1 MILLEEWI
9 ASARDQLDQW
19 SSGHLEAA
27 RLGPNLQSLV
37 DMLDPDEIQGYPECA
52 KRLDQ
57 FLQHYARFEDLDTDR
72 QHKRIENGQKM
83 LQKLTQWYLFPP
95 ESSQETP
102 VMVDCD
108 KLNQPLQYLKG
119 IGPRREKLLQGL
131 DIHTVTDLIE
141 TYPRTYDDRRK
152 LLSIRQLR
160 PMERATVI
168 VQIVSTQVRKISR
181 GREIFEA
188 VGSDGFSQIIL
199 TWFNQGFLRQWI
211 QTDDTLCVTGVPK
224 WERGSWEMAAPDY
237 EKLED
242 KEDAQRKIYPVY
254 RLTAGLYQKQMRLMM
269 REVMKY
275 LSCVKDPLPKSLIE
289 QREFMPLQQAL
300 EAIHSPSSFAHLN
313 KGKER
318 LIYDEFFF
326 FQLCMQWLRKQRER
340 SLKGVAKQF
349 TGSLKERLIQSLGF
363 QLTQAQ
369 KDAVDR
375 IEGRLRSET
384 VMNLLLQGDVGSG
397 KTAVAEIAMVN
408 AVEAGFQ
415 AVMMVPTSILAQQ
428 QYERIR
434 RAFDPL
440 GIECGLLISKMS
452 AREKKQVKEGT
463 QNGTIAVVMGTH
475 ALIQEDVSFSSL
487 GLVVVDEQH
496 RFGVRQREAL
506 KSKGHDADTLVM
518 TATPIPRTLALSI
531 YGDLE
536 VVTID
541 ELPKER
547 KPVKTVMVN
556 HRRAPEV
563 WRFVREEADKGHQ
576 AFFVYPIIE
585 ESEQLE
591 LKAATTMY
599 KTLKTK
605 AFQGYELGLL
615 HGRMTQE
622 EKDEVMLA
630 FANARFPIL
639 VSTTVIEVGIDIPE
653 ATVMVIEHP
662 ERFGLSQLHQLRGRV
677 GRSDRKSYCFLIAN
691 DSSEET
697 YKRLKF
703 FADTRDGF
711 ALSEYD
717 LKTRGPGEFLGL
729 RQHGLPDFRLGN
741 LIDDGAILGQSM
753 KDAIS
758 LLDNDPDLERL
769 PEILKKLR
777 AQYGDRMKW
786 VEVG

>member
-1 MILLEEWI
+1 MIVLEEWI
-9 ASARDQLDQW
+9 DSAREQLDQW
-19 SSGHLEAA
+19 S
-27 RLGPNLQSLV
+27 LGNLNADLLAPNLQRLA
-37 DMLDPDEIQGYPECA
+37 DMLDPEEIQGYPECGE
-52 KRLDQ
+52 RLNQ
-57 FLQHYARFEDLDTDR
+57 FLRHYDHFDRLDTDR
-72 QHKRIENGQKM
+72 QQKRVNNGHEM
-83 LQKLTQWYLFPP
+83 LQKLTQWYLFPL

-102 VMVDCD
+102 TMVDCG

-131 DIHTVTDLIE
+131 DIETVTDLIE
-141 TYPRTYDDRRK
+141 AYPRTYDDRRK

-168 VQIVSTQVRKISR
+168 VRIVSTQLRKISR

-188 VGSDGFSQIIL
+188 VGSDGFSQILL

-224 WERGSWEMAAPDY
+224 LERGSWEMAAPDY

-254 RLTAGLYQKQMRLMM
+254 RLTAGLYQKQMRSMM

-275 LSCVKDPLPKSLIE
+275 LPCIKDPLPRFLLE
-289 QREFMPLQQAL
+289 QRGLMSLQQAL
-300 EAIHSPSSFAHLN
+300 EAIHLPYSFAHLAE
-313 KGKER
+313 GKKR

-326 FQLCMQWLRKQRER
+326 FQLCMQWLRKQKER
-340 SLKGVAKQF
+340 KLKGVAK
-349 TGSLKERLIQSLGF
+349 TCMGSLKERLIQNLGF
-363 QLTQAQ
+363 QLTQGQ
-369 KDAVDR
+369 KNAIDQ
-375 IEGRLRSET
+375 IEGRLQSET

-397 KTAVAEIAMVN
+397 KTAVAEIAMVD

-428 QYERIR
+428 QYERIQ
-434 RAFDPL
+434 RALDPL

-452 AREKKQVKEGT
+452 AREKKQVKEGAHS
-463 QNGTIAVVMGTH
+463 GTISVVVGTH
-475 ALIQEDVSFSSL
+475 ALIQEDVSFSAL

-506 KSKGHDADTLVM
+506 KSKGHEVDTLVM

-563 WRFVREEADKGHQ
+563 WSFVRDEADKGHQ
-576 AFFVYPIIE
+576 AFIVYPIIE

-599 KTLKTK
+599 KTLTTK
-605 AFQGYELGLL
+605 AFQGYEMRLL

-630 FANARFPIL
+630 FAKREFPVL

-677 GRSDRKSYCFLIAN
+677 GRSDQKSYCFLIAN

-697 YKRLKF
+697 YQRLKF

-741 LIDDGAILGQSM
+741 LIDDGALLSQSM

-758 LLDNDPDLERL
+758 LLESDPDLERF
-769 PEILKKLR
+769 PEILQKLR
-777 AQYGDRMKW
+777 VQYGERMKW
-786 VEVG
+786 VDVG

>member
-1 MILLEEWI
+1 
-9 ASARDQLDQW
+9 
-19 SSGHLEAA
+19 
-27 RLGPNLQSLV
+27 
-37 DMLDPDEIQGYPECA
+37 
-52 KRLDQ
+52 
-57 FLQHYARFEDLDTDR
+57 
-72 QHKRIENGQKM
+72 
-83 LQKLTQWYLFPP
+83 
-95 ESSQETP
+95 
-102 VMVDCD
+102 
-108 KLNQPLQYLKG
+108 
-119 IGPRREKLLQGL
+119 
-131 DIHTVTDLIE
+131 
-141 TYPRTYDDRRK
+141 
-152 LLSIRQLR
+152 
-160 PMERATVI
+160 
-168 VQIVSTQVRKISR
+168 
-181 GREIFEA
+181 
-188 VGSDGFSQIIL
+188 
-199 TWFNQGFLRQWI
+199 
-211 QTDDTLCVTGVPK
+211 
-224 WERGSWEMAAPDY
+224 
-237 EKLED
+237 
-242 KEDAQRKIYPVY
+242 
-254 RLTAGLYQKQMRLMM
+254 
-269 REVMKY
+269 
-275 LSCVKDPLPKSLIE
+275 
-289 QREFMPLQQAL
+289 
-300 EAIHSPSSFAHLN
+300 
-313 KGKER
+313 
-318 LIYDEFFF
+318 
-326 FQLCMQWLRKQRER
+326 
-340 SLKGVAKQF
+340 
-349 TGSLKERLIQSLGF
+349 
-363 QLTQAQ
+363 
-369 KDAVDR
+369 
-375 IEGRLRSET
+375 
-384 VMNLLLQGDVGSG
+384 
-397 KTAVAEIAMVN
+397 
-408 AVEAGFQ
+408 
-415 AVMMVPTSILAQQ
+415 
-428 QYERIR
+428 
-434 RAFDPL
+434 
-440 GIECGLLISKMS
+440 
-452 AREKKQVKEGT
+452 
-463 QNGTIAVVMGTH
+463 
-475 ALIQEDVSFSSL
+475 
-487 GLVVVDEQH
+487 
-496 RFGVRQREAL
+496 
-506 KSKGHDADTLVM
+506 
-518 TATPIPRTLALSI
+518 
-531 YGDLE
+531 
-536 VVTID
+536 
-541 ELPKER
+541 
-547 KPVKTVMVN
+547 
-556 HRRAPEV
+556 V